1 MRAPGEYG
9 AGDTVGKDMTLK
21 RLLTVVLIGLSTGA
35 VLVPVFIAEGSLHI
49 HNRIVPDSRAADYLA
64 RQNGATWQP
73 AVLQAAD
80 GIQLQ
85 AWFFRPAEFNGGA
98 VLLLHGIGDTR
109 LGMTGHLQYLLR
121 NGYAALTPDARGH
134 GSSGGGLV
142 TYGLKE
148 ARDTAMW
155 AQWLD
160 GQPGV
165 ERIYGLGESM
175 GAGVLI
181 QSLVYHPGF
190 RAIVAECPFSTFEDV
205 AEYRVGSRLLPLV
218 AWPVVRMASW
228 YSRLR
233 YGVDVMRASPIAAL
247 RRSKTPVLLI
257 HGTADVNIPPQ
268 ESRDLH
274 AANPASTVLWEV
286 AGATHVAAQTAEPR
300 EYPRRVLSWFGSH

>member
-1 MRAPGEYG
+1 
-9 AGDTVGKDMTLK
+9 MTLK
-21 RLLTVVLIGLSTGA
+21 RFLRAVLMGLLIATVV
-35 VLVPVFIAEGSLHI
+35 VPVIVTEGSLHI
-49 HNRIVPDSRAADYLA
+49 HNRIVPDSRAADYFA
-64 RQNGATWQP
+64 RENGATWQP
-73 AVLQAAD
+73 AVLKAAD

-98 VLLLHGIGDTR
+98 VLLMHGVGDTR

-121 NGYAALTPDARGH
+121 GGYAALMPDARGH
-134 GSSGGGLV
+134 GSSGGDLV

-155 AQWLD
+155 AQWLE

-165 ERIYGLGESM
+165 DRIYGLGESM

-181 QSLVYHPGF
+181 QSLAYNPNF
-190 RAIVAECPFSTFEDV
+190 RAIVAECSFSTFEEV

-233 YGVDVMRASPIAAL
+233 YGVDVMQASPVAAL

-257 HGTADVNIPPQ
+257 HGTADVNVPPQ
-268 ESRDLH
+268 ESRELH
-274 AANPASTVLWEV
+274 AANPGATVLWEV
-286 AGATHVAAQTAEPR
+286 DGATHVAAQTAEPQ
-300 EYPRRVLSWFGSH
+300 EYRRRVLSWFGSH

>member
-1 MRAPGEYG
+1 
-9 AGDTVGKDMTLK
+9 MTLK
-21 RLLTVVLIGLSTGA
+21 RFLWTVLIGLLISA
-35 VLVPVFIAEGSLHI
+35 VSVPVFIAEGSLHI
-49 HNRIVPDSRAADYLA
+49 YNRIVPDSRAADYFA
-64 RQNGATWQP
+64 RQNDATWQP
-73 AVLQAAD
+73 AVLKAAD

-85 AWFFRPAEFNGGA
+85 AWFFRPAEFNRAA
-98 VLLLHGIGDTR
+98 VLLMHGVGDTR

-121 NGYAALTPDARGH
+121 NGYAALMPDARGH
-134 GSSGGGLV
+134 GASGGGLV

-148 ARDTAMW
+148 ARDSAMW
-155 AQWLD
+155 AQWLN

-181 QSLVYHPGF
+181 ESLVYHPGF

-218 AWPVVRMASW
+218 AWPVVRIASW

-233 YGVDVMRASPIAAL
+233 YGVDVMQASPIDAL
-247 RRSKTPVLLI
+247 RRRQTPVLLI

-274 AANPASTVLWEV
+274 AANPASTALWEV
-286 AGATHVAAQTAEPR
+286 DGASHVAAQTAEPQ
-300 EYPRRVLSWFGSH
+300 EYRRRVLTWFATH

>member
-1 MRAPGEYG
+1 M
-9 AGDTVGKDMTLK
+9 
-21 RLLTVVLIGLSTGA
+21 
-35 VLVPVFIAEGSLHI
+35 
-49 HNRIVPDSRAADYLA
+49 
-64 RQNGATWQP
+64 
-73 AVLQAAD
+73 
-80 GIQLQ
+80 
-85 AWFFRPAEFNGGA
+85 
-98 VLLLHGIGDTR
+98 LLHGVGDTR

-121 NGYAALTPDARGH
+121 GGYAALMPDARGH
-134 GSSGGGLV
+134 GSSGGDLV

-181 QSLVYHPGF
+181 QSLAYNPGF
-190 RAIVAECPFSTFEDV
+190 RAIVAECSFATFEDV
-205 AEYRVGSRLLPLV
+205 AEYRVGSRLFPLV

-233 YGVDVMRASPIAAL
+233 YGVDVMQASPVAAL

-286 AGATHVAAQTAEPR
+286 EAQPMLPPRLPSRGNTRAG
-300 EYPRRVLSWFGSH
+300 Y

>member
-1 MRAPGEYG
+1 
-9 AGDTVGKDMTLK
+9 MTLK
-21 RLLTVVLIGLSTGA
+21 RFLMAALIGLLIGA
-35 VLVPVFIAEGSLHI
+35 VVVPVFIAEGSLHI
-49 HNRIVPDSRAADYLA
+49 YNRIVPDSLAADYLA
-64 RQNGATWQP
+64 RQNDATWQP
-73 AVLQAAD
+73 AVLKAAD

-98 VLLLHGIGDTR
+98 VLLLHGVADTR
-109 LGMTGHLQYLLR
+109 LGMTGHLQYLLGS
-121 NGYAALTPDARGH
+121 GYAALMPDARGH

-165 ERIYGLGESM
+165 KRIYGLGESM

-181 QSLVYHPGF
+181 QSLAYNPDF
-190 RAIVAECPFSTFEDV
+190 RAIVAECSFATFEDV
-205 AEYRVGSRLLPLV
+205 AEYRVGSRLLPSF
-218 AWPVVRMASW
+218 ARPVVRMASW

-233 YGVDVMRASPIAAL
+233 YGVDVMQASPIAAL

-286 AGATHVAAQTAEPR
+286 DGAAHVAAQIVEPR
-300 EYPRRVLSWFGSH
+300 EYARRVLSWFGSH

>member
-1 MRAPGEYG
+1 
-9 AGDTVGKDMTLK
+9 MTLK
-21 RLLTVVLIGLSTGA
+21 RLLKVVPIGLAISTA
-35 VLVPVFIAEGSLHI
+35 AVPVFIAEGSLHI
-49 HNRIVPDSRAADYLA
+49 HNRIVPDSHAADYFA
-64 RQNGATWQP
+64 RQNDATWQP
-73 AVLQAAD
+73 AVLKAAD

-85 AWFFRPAEFNGGA
+85 AWFFRPAEFNGAA
-98 VLLLHGIGDTR
+98 VLLLHGVGDTR

-121 NGYAALTPDARGH
+121 NGYAALMPDARGH
-134 GSSGGGLV
+134 GSSGGDLV

-155 AQWLD
+155 VQWLD

-181 QSLVYHPGF
+181 QSLAYHPDF
-190 RAIVAECPFSTFEDV
+190 RAIVAECSFATFEDV
-205 AEYRVGSRLLPLV
+205 AEYRVGSRLLPVV

-233 YGVDVMRASPIAAL
+233 YGVDVTQASPADAL
-247 RRSKTPVLLI
+247 RRSNTPVLLI

-274 AANPASTVLWEV
+274 AANPSSTVLWEV
-286 AGATHVAAQTAEPR
+286 RGATHVGAQTVEPH
-300 EYPRRVLSWFGSH
+300 EYQRRVLSWFGDH

>member
-1 MRAPGEYG
+1 
-9 AGDTVGKDMTLK
+9 MTLK
-21 RLLTVVLIGLSTGA
+21 RFLRAVLIGLLIGI
-35 VLVPVFIAEGSLHI
+35 VIVPVFIAEGSLHI
-49 HNRIVPDSRAADYLA
+49 HGRIVPDSRAADYIA
-64 RQNGATWQP
+64 RQYNATWQP
-73 AVLQAAD
+73 AVLKAAD

-85 AWFFRPAEFNGGA
+85 AWFFRPAGFNGAA
-98 VLLLHGIGDTR
+98 VLLLHGVGDTR

-121 NGYAALTPDARGH
+121 NGYAALMPDARGH

-160 GQPGV
+160 SQPGV

-181 QSLVYHPGF
+181 QSLAYKPNF
-190 RAIVAECPFSTFEDV
+190 RAIVAECSFATFEDV
-205 AEYRVGSRLLPLV
+205 AEYRVGSRLPSLV
-218 AWPVVRMASW
+218 ARPVVRMASW

-233 YGVDVMRASPIAAL
+233 YGVDVMQASPIAAL

-286 AGATHVAAQTAEPR
+286 DGATHVAAQTAEPH
-300 EYPRRVLSWFGSH
+300 EYQRRVLSWFGSH

>member
-1 MRAPGEYG
+1 
-9 AGDTVGKDMTLK
+9 MTLK
-21 RLLTVVLIGLSTGA
+21 RFLRARFLRAIVIGLSIGA
-35 VLVPVFIAEGSLHI
+35 VAVPVFIAEGSLHI
-49 HNRIVPDSRAADYLA
+49 YNRIAPDSRAADYLA
-64 RQNGATWQP
+64 RQYDATWQP
-73 AVLQAAD
+73 AVLQASD

-85 AWFFRPAEFNGGA
+85 AWFFRPAEFNGAA
-98 VLLLHGIGDTR
+98 VLLLHGVGDTR

-121 NGYAALTPDARGH
+121 NGYAALMPDARGH
-134 GSSGGGLV
+134 GASGGGLV

-165 ERIYGLGESM
+165 NRIYGLGESM

-181 QSLVYHPGF
+181 QSLAYHPGF
-190 RAIVAECPFSTFEDV
+190 RAIVAECSFATFEDA
-205 AEYRVGSRLLPLV
+205 AEYRVGARLLPLV

-233 YGVDVMRASPIAAL
+233 YGVDVMQASPIDAL

-274 AANPASTVLWEV
+274 AANPESTVLWEV
-286 AGATHVAAQTAEPR
+286 DGAAHVSAEAAEPQ
-300 EYPRRVLSWFGSH
+300 EYRRRVLSWFATH